1 MSTAVLELDSVIE
14 VEPELKK
21 RADVVFNQLGMS
33 ASKAVNLLL
42 NYVVSLKRM
51 PEDLGRP
58 SIPCI
63 DDITEDELDDLFQQG
78 IDEIEAGNFYTFD
91 EVKKEMHDA
100 YGIEL

>member
-42 NYVVSLKRM
+42 NYVVSLKSL
-51 PEDLGRP
+51 PKDLGRP
-58 SIPCI
+58 PIPCLEEMTEEEFDAMI
-63 DDITEDELDDLFQQG
+63 QKGVEDIKAGRTYSIEDVRRILEED
-78 IDEIEAGNFYTFD
+78 
-91 EVKKEMHDA
+91 
-100 YGIEL
+100 YGKF